1 MSDSV
6 TGRAVL
12 RVKSLTVMYGAVRGI
27 EDVNLDVFAGSVT
40 GLLGPNGAGKT
51 TLLRAALD
59 LVHPTT
65 GSVHILGVDSTDP
78 HARRDVAYLPGDL
91 ILPGRLS
98 GWATISRYS
107 ASRGPLDSD
116 RVEEL
121 ARRLDLDLDRP
132 VGQLSKGNRQKIGLV
147 LAFAPRARVLL
158 LDEPTSGLDPLLQ
171 REFASLVAEAV
182 RDGSGIVLSSHV
194 LSELEGLAD
203 RVAVMRGG
211 SLIAIE
217 SIADLR
223 QRATTT
229 IRIQL
234 SSSEQAQ
241 RFAST
246 LPQERAQ
253 AAVEA
258 DSQWVSVHF
267 SGDIDSILKHAASF
281 YVCSMESHFGELD
294 EVLMGFYSDSEQP

>member
-116 RVEEL
+116 RVKEL

-294 EVLMGFYSDSEQP
+294 EVLMGFYSDSEHP

>member
-1 MSDSV
+1 
-6 TGRAVL
+6 
-12 RVKSLTVMYGAVRGI
+12 
-27 EDVNLDVFAGSVT
+27 
-40 GLLGPNGAGKT
+40 
-51 TLLRAALD
+51 
-59 LVHPTT
+59 
-65 GSVHILGVDSTDP
+65 
-78 HARRDVAYLPGDL
+78 
-91 ILPGRLS
+91 
-98 GWATISRYS
+98 
-107 ASRGPLDSD
+107 LDSD